1 MNQSIASQS
10 PVFDDMSS
18 WASPGGELL
27 ITAISSPLPDG
38 FGSPVSIPEAQI
50 YYWTR
55 AWQDAENRAL
65 LELRE
70 NKGIRFKNAAEAIRW
85 LLKPE

>member
-1 MNQSIASQS
+1 MNPSIASQN
-10 PVFDDMSS
+10 PVFDDMAS

-27 ITAISSPLPDG
+27 ITAITSPLPDG
-38 FGSPVSIPEAQI
+38 FGSPLPVSIPEAQI

-65 LELRE
+65 PMLPE
-70 NKGIRFKNAAEAIRW
+70 AAKRSGEIDTN
-85 LLKPE
+85 